1 MLEVSS
7 SKRSGGDPVKVWSR
21 PLSDELVGD
30 IMANLISHLDTTT
43 ATSVV
48 APAYQV
54 PEPAEGPGAVCTF
67 KPKLRPA

>member
-1 MLEVSS
+1 M
-7 SKRSGGDPVKVWSR
+7 KVWSR

-30 IMANLISHLDTTT
+30 IMVNLTSHLDTTT

-67 KPKLRPA
+67 KPMLRPA